1 MESGSEPQS
10 LPAEEAVIAEEYR
23 AWKKNSAFLY
33 DFILVRGL
41 VWPSLT
47 VQWLP
52 LIETYHFFVDFFLVV
67 PTARC
72 PVFSFFAID
81 HLEATTASKS

>member
-1 MESGSEPQS
+1 METNSDAQSISSEDQI
-10 LPAEEAVIAEEYR
+10 IAEEYR

-33 DFILVRGL
+33 DFILARGL

-52 LIETYHFFVDFFLVV
+52 MIETYYWKKKILIGLRERIIVY
-67 PTARC
+67 RN
-72 PVFSFFAID
+72 
-81 HLEATTASKS
+81 

>member
-1 MESGSEPQS
+1 MESGSEPQATT
-10 LPAEEAVIAEEYR
+10 PEDVAIAEDYR

-33 DFILVRGL
+33 DFILARGL

-52 LIETYHFFVDFFLVV
+52 LIET
-67 PTARC
+67 
-72 PVFSFFAID
+72 
-81 HLEATTASKS
+81 